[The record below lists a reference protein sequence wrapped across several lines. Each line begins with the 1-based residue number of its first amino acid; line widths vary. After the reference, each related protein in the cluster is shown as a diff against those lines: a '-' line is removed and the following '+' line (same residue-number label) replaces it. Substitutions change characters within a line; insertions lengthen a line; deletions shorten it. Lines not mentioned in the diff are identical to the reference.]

1 MSSKSSSKKLEGFFT
16 GKGFYIVLF
25 LCAAVIGVSAWM
37 MAAGNE
43 TMASDVTV
51 NDNRLDSDRVETVI
65 IPPAEEQEVRPVDEI
80 TDEPIMEVQAPEV
93 NTEGVAEAVEPV
105 PEIVEVGVWREGDVL
120 EVSGSVYSWP
130 VNGELERGHSMESLA
145 YDVTMRD
152 WRTHDGIDITA
163 ELGTT
168 VLAARSGTVVNV
180 MDDDFY
186 GTTVIIDHG
195 DGVKTVYSNLADV
208 PTVRVGDQVEGGTV
222 IGAIGDTA
230 LCESGQSAH
239 LHFEVE
245 ADGKAADPLAYLPG

>member
-1 MSSKSSSKKLEGFFT
+1 MSSKSSGKKLEGFFT

-51 NDNRLDSDRVETVI
+51 NDNRLDSGRVETVV
-65 IPPAEEQEVRPVDEI
+65 IPPVQEDDTQTVSEI
-80 TDEPIMEVQAPEV
+80 TDEAIEVQAPEV
-93 NTEGVAEAVEPV
+93 NTEGLAEAVESLP
-105 PEIVEVGVWREGDVL
+105 EVGEVDVWNEGGA
-120 EVSGSVYSWP
+120 EAAAATYSWP

-152 WRTHDGIDITA
+152 WRTHDGIDITS

-208 PTVRVGDQVEGGTV
+208 PTVRVGDWVEGGTV
-222 IGAIGDTA
+222 IGSIGDTA
-230 LCESGQSAH
+230 LCESGQGAH

-245 ADGKAADPLAYLPG
+245 ANGKAADPLAYLPG

>member
-1 MSSKSSSKKLEGFFT
+1 MSSKSSGKKLEGFFT

-51 NDNRLDSDRVETVI
+51 NDNRLDSGRVETVV
-65 IPPAEEQEVRPVDEI
+65 IPPVQEDDTQTVSEI
-80 TDEPIMEVQAPEV
+80 TDEAIEVQAPEV
-93 NTEGVAEAVEPV
+93 NTEGLAEAVESLP
-105 PEIVEVGVWREGDVL
+105 EVGEVDVWNEG
-120 EVSGSVYSWP
+120 EAEAAAATYSWP

-208 PTVRVGDQVEGGTV
+208 PTVRVGDWVEGGTV
-222 IGAIGDTA
+222 IGSIGDTA
-230 LCESGQSAH
+230 LCESGQGAH

-245 ADGKAADPLAYLPG
+245 ANGKAADPLAYLPG

>member
-1 MSSKSSSKKLEGFFT
+1 MSSKSSGKKLEGFFT

-51 NDNRLDSDRVETVI
+51 NDNRLDSGRVETVV
-65 IPPAEEQEVRPVDEI
+65 IPPVQEDDTQTVSEI
-80 TDEPIMEVQAPEV
+80 TDEAIEVQAPEV
-93 NTEGVAEAVEPV
+93 NTEGLAEAVESLP
-105 PEIVEVGVWREGDVL
+105 EVGEVDVWNEGGA
-120 EVSGSVYSWP
+120 EAAAATYSWP

-208 PTVRVGDQVEGGTV
+208 PTVRVGDWVEGGTV
-222 IGAIGDTA
+222 IGSIGDTA
-230 LCESGQSAH
+230 LCESGQGAH

-245 ADGKAADPLAYLPG
+245 ANGKAAEPLAYLPG